1 MVSRLESVSN
11 GLPEIS
17 MRQIG
22 FCLVGIALIP
32 PVLWALMPLPMRG
45 WFADNILM
53 TDSLWLSTTVVAMI
67 SSLLAVISGFLL
79 FYQPL
84 SLLRRTERQLRSLA
98 MRDSLTGLLNRDGV
112 RVALDHAIIRNLDTG
127 QRLGVVLID
136 VDKFRL
142 INSSLGETSGDLL
155 LVKAA
160 KRIQSMVRATDLCG
174 RVGADQFVV
183 LATGQMSIESLYV
196 MARNLQRAF
205 EVPFKT
211 DDTTAVMTPSF
222 GIATLAHD
230 SMTADELVGCAETA
244 LRQAKQLGGA
254 RICHFDPQ
262 MQVDASRQLEVGV
275 RLHEAL
281 QHSEFKLLFQPVM
294 SADGRSIVTAEAL
307 LRWTDPVRGMVS
319 PAEFIP
325 VLEESGLITQVGRW
339 VMMSACVQGRTWI
352 DQGAT
357 DLVISVNVS
366 PRQFAEQNFVQ
377 SVERVLSE
385 TSFPARQLQLEIT
398 EGILLDPTRDVMQK
412 LETLADRG
420 IRFALDDFGMGYSS
434 LAYLKLFPLHT
445 LKIDRNFVKDLP
457 GAERDSAIAHAVV
470 SLGQGLGMHVTA
482 EGVETRA
489 QFELLASMG
498 CDSFQ
503 GFYFDR
509 PLEADVLSAKLQ
521 AQNDKPSAPRARAR
535 RQEHT
540 PYRVLPVSSKVRILR
555 NGELLGEST
564 RAIRWIDQSD
574 GGEQLVYV
582 PRADV
587 RVRLGESGA
596 STARAFVGEQRYLD
610 LLGLKDQVISQ
621 HIAWEHPGRELTVK
635 ALMDYVAFS
644 PDKVVIEE
652 SPTH

>member
-1 MVSRLESVSN
+1 MRD
-11 GLPEIS
+11 GRPGIS
-17 MRQIG
+17 IQQISIS
-22 FCLVGIALIP
+22 LVAIALTP
-32 PVLWALMPLPMRG
+32 PILWALLSRPVRAWLT
-45 WFADNILM
+45 DNILLVE
-53 TDSLWLSTTVVAMI
+53 SLWLSTMVVGFA
-67 SSLLAVISGFLL
+67 SVSLSAILGFLI
-79 FYQPL
+79 FYRPL
-84 SLLRRTERQLRSLA
+84 SQRRRTERQLRSLG

-112 RVALDHAIIRNLDTG
+112 RIALDHAIIRNLDAG
-127 QRLGVVLID
+127 KRLGVVLID

-142 INSSLGETSGDLL
+142 INSSLGETCGDLL
-155 LVKAA
+155 LGKAA

-174 RVGADQFVV
+174 RIGADQFVV
-183 LATGQMSIESLYV
+183 LATGQMSTESLYV

-211 DDTTAVMTPSF
+211 DDTTAVLTPSF
-222 GIATLAHD
+222 GISTLAHD
-230 SMTADELVGCAETA
+230 SMTGDELIGCAETA
-244 LRQAKQLGGA
+244 LRQAKHLGGA
-254 RICHFDPQ
+254 RICHFDQQ
-262 MQVDASRQLEVGV
+262 MHVDASRELEVGV

-281 QHSEFKLLFQPVM
+281 QHSEFKLLYQPVM
-294 SADGRSIVTAEAL
+294 SSDGQSIVTAEAL

-325 VLEESGLITQVGRW
+325 VLEQSGLITQVGRW
-339 VMMSACVQGRTWI
+339 VMLTACTQARAWI

-398 EGILLDPTRDVMQK
+398 EGMLLDPTRDVMRK
-412 LETLADRG
+412 LEALTDRG

-457 GAERDSAIAHAVV
+457 GEERDSAIARAVV

-482 EGVETRA
+482 EGVETRT

-503 GFYFDR
+503 GFYFAK
-509 PLEADVLSAKLQ
+509 PLEPEVLSESLQ
-521 AQNDKPSAPRARAR
+521 AQIDKPGASRGRAR
-535 RQEHT
+535 RFDNT
-540 PYRVLPVSSKVRILR
+540 PYRILPISSRVRVLR

-564 RAIRWIDQSD
+564 RAIRWINQSGD
-574 GGEQLVYV
+574 GEHLLYL
-582 PRADV
+582 PRSDV
-587 RVRLGESGA
+587 LVRLGQNSE

-610 LLGLKDQVISQ
+610 LLGVKDQIVSEQ
-621 HIAWEHPGRELTVK
+621 IAWEHPGRELTVK
-635 ALMDYVAFS
+635 ALVDYVGFS
-644 PDKVVIEE
+644 SEKVVIEE